1 MIDAWLGRFSKYTS
15 YSQID
20 IKVSHSLSLTK
31 TLLEMI
37 ELFQYSAQ
45 CAFLVKGLQK
55 MNRPMLVSFHSFH
68 LWLFPTWRQCHSRC
82 RCCTCTFYSILFV
95 CLYFAP
101 VSRNFA
107 SLSHMWPLW
116 LPKQC
121 AQLNIHGM
129 HDILRAASFLS
140 VSSELTKLKNT
151 FLSSIP
157 KADDENWTI
166 SPANLKVQKR
176 F

>member
-107 SLSHMWPLW
+107 SLSLICGLCDHLNSVRSWTYTECMISCELRHFSAFPLN
-116 LPKQC
+116 L
-121 AQLNIHGM
+121 LN
-129 HDILRAASFLS
+129 
-140 VSSELTKLKNT
+140 
-151 FLSSIP
+151 
-157 KADDENWTI
+157 
-166 SPANLKVQKR
+166 
-176 F
+176 